1 MGDRQTVSS
10 DRTDSALFC
19 AATEF
24 IDCDQPAIAEL
35 ARSLQQADAR
45 ATAIALFNWVRD
57 HIRYDPYTALDGRRQ
72 YRASAVLERG
82 RGYCVQKA
90 VLLAALARACG
101 IPARLGF
108 ADVRNHKVPPSLRQV
123 MGTDLF
129 VFHGYVEL
137 LLDGRWVKATP
148 AFDPHTT
155 AKAGALLVELDGEHD
170 ATLHPVDP
178 AGAPHIEYVRDRGSY
193 ADVPFE
199 EMQQVFAEVYGFSQ
213 AVDRG

>member
-1 MGDRQTVSS
+1 MSSGDGA
-10 DRTDSALFC
+10 DDAACL

-24 IDCDQPAIAEL
+24 IDSDEPTVVAL
-35 ARSLQQADAR
+35 ARSLQQPDPR
-45 ATAIALFNWVRD
+45 ATAVALFNWVRD
-57 HIRYDPYTALDGRRQ
+57 HIRYDPYTSLDARHQ
-72 YRASAVLERG
+72 YRASAVLARG
-82 RGYCVQKA
+82 SGYCVQKA

-108 ADVRNHKVPPSLRQV
+108 ADVRNHKVPAKLRQA

-137 LLDGRWVKATP
+137 LLDGRWIKATP
-148 AFDPHTT
+148 AFDAATT

-178 AGAPHIEYVRDRGSY
+178 AGAPHIEYVRDRGSFL
-193 ADVPFE
+193 DVPFE
-199 EMQQVFAEVYGFSQ
+199 EMRRVYTEVYGF
-213 AVDRG
+213 APEMYRG